1 MATGGSHRVSE
12 RARAAAEQGAVRI
25 VQTLRDRGFVAY
37 LAGGCVRDLLLGLRP
52 ADYDVATS
60 ATPDEV
66 LELFEDAHAVGKAF
80 GVVLVRF
87 GRGVLGELG
96 GRPSPAASVEVAT
109 FRREGVY
116 SDSRRPD
123 RVEFCGPEDDAK
135 RRDFTINALFLDP
148 LDEGPLERRVID
160 TVGGLD
166 DLRAGVIRAVGDP
179 ASRLREDHLRAL
191 RAVRFAARLGFTI
204 DQGTAQ
210 AITEQASNLRGVSEE
225 RIGDE
230 LRRMLGE
237 NRPVPSRRQ
246 AIELLEGLG
255 LADAI
260 LGVPRH
266 SGWNPSK
273 GPVLAHLESKTR
285 FGAVLAAWIHDREG
299 LAEMSSEKAT
309 SVIGDMAIPLRR
321 ALKLSNEESSAFRAA
336 GEGLAILEPGWSE
349 ATIANR
355 KRWASADWFEDSMI
369 LVAGRTPALHKEI
382 GEDLAALIKDGI
394 GLAPEPWVSG
404 DDLIASGLSPGPV
417 FRIRLELA
425 YDAQLDGRARTRNEA
440 LQIALGEISG
450 GG

>member
-12 RARAAAEQGAVRI
+12 RARAAAEHGAVRI

-66 LELFEDAHAVGKAF
+66 LSLFEDSHAVGKAF

-87 GRGVLGELG
+87 GRGVLGEQG
-96 GRPSPAASVEVAT
+96 GHPSPAASVEVAT

-123 RVEFCGPEDDAK
+123 YVEFCGPEDDAR

-148 LDEGPLERRVID
+148 LDDGPLERRVID
-160 TVGGLD
+160 TVGGLA
-166 DLRAGVIRAVGDP
+166 DLREGVIRAVGDP

-191 RAVRFAARLGFTI
+191 RAVRFAARLGFEI
-204 DQGTAQ
+204 EKGTAKAIADQ
-210 AITEQASNLRGVSEE
+210 ATHLRGVSEE

-237 NRPVPSRRQ
+237 NRPVPSRKK
-246 AIELLEGLG
+246 AIEMLEGLG

-260 LGVPRH
+260 LGFAGHAEWKANEGPALGH
-266 SGWNPSK
+266 LTSG
-273 GPVLAHLESKTR
+273 TR
-285 FGAVLAAWIHDREG
+285 FGAVLVAWLHDR
-299 LAEMSSEKAT
+299 LALAGESPENAAST
-309 SVIGDMAIPLRR
+309 LGDLGSPLRR
-321 ALKLSNEESSAFRAA
+321 ALKLSNEETAVFRAA
-336 GEGLAILEPGWSE
+336 AEGLRLVEPGWGDAS
-349 ATIANR
+349 IAQR
-355 KRWASADWFEDSMI
+355 KRWASADWFEDCMI
-369 LVAGRTPALHKEI
+369 LIAGRKPCSYREIRENLAL
-382 GEDLAALIKDGI
+382 LIEDGI

-404 DDLIASGLSPGPV
+404 DDLIASGLPPGPD
-417 FRIRLELA
+417 FKNRLDRA
-425 YDAQLDGRARTRNEA
+425 YDAQLNGEARTRFEA
-440 LQIALGEISG
+440 LQIALSG
-450 GG
+450 FSRGG